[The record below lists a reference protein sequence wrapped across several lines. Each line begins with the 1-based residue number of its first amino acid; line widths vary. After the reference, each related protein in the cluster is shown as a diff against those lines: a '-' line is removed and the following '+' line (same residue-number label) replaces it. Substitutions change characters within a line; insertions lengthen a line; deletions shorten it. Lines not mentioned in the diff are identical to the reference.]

1 MTSLGDFEGADQ
13 VFFICEK
20 LLEYGV
26 VIDGDNITTQRKR
39 TIKYTNASLQYCIQ
53 KLFYTLKYKVEEDFI
68 IDMVIEYKF
77 IFDEELIEVE
87 SAAEEEEESEEE
99 EEEESEEED
108 ANYISNKNKNEALI
122 NEMLEDDATDKAYF
136 LNNAVKKIKN
146 K

>member
-99 EEEESEEED
+99 D